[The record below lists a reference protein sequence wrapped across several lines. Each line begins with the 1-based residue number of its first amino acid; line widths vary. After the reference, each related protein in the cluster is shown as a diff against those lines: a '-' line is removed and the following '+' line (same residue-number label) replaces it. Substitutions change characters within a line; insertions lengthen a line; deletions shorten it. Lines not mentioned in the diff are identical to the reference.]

1 MTTSEGEVKMEQ
13 KYLKRTIKKES
24 LQSTH
29 LETEKKAL
37 VYLPPNFDT
46 NHKYPALFLHDGDDY
61 FSLGRIA
68 TQANKLIDEQKIE
81 PIIIIAIP
89 VEKKLRT
96 REYSPIGDRQQDHI
110 AFMTEE
116 LLPYIQNRYQI
127 DDAKLVVGGSS
138 LGGTVSLHMAVQ
150 YPSIWNKILSQ
161 SGAFLPQTYSALS
174 DKKLNWLSIYQSIG
188 LQETNVPTHV
198 GVMDL
203 VKRNRDVHAILE
215 AGEANVHYVEQEG
228 DHTWGTWQKE
238 LPEAL
243 QFFFAT

>member
-1 MTTSEGEVKMEQ
+1 MEQ
-13 KYLKRTIKKES
+13 KYLKRTIKRES
-24 LQSTH
+24 LQSKY

-81 PIIIIAIP
+81 PLIMIAVP

-96 REYSPIGDRQQDHI
+96 REYSPIGDRQQAHI
-110 AFMTEE
+110 DFMTNE
-116 LLPYIQNRYQI
+116 LLPYIQERYPI
-127 DDAKLVVGGSS
+127 DNEKLVVGGSS
-138 LGGTVSLHMAVQ
+138 LGGTVSLYMALQ
-150 YPSIWNKILSQ
+150 DPALWNKVLSQ
-161 SGAFLPQTYSALS
+161 SGAFLPQTSSLLS

-188 LQETNVPTHV
+188 LEETSVPTHV
-198 GVMDL
+198 GNVDL
-203 VKRNRDVHAILE
+203 VKRNREVHAIFQA
-215 AGEANVHYVEQEG
+215 AGANVHYVEQEG

-238 LPEAL
+238 LPVAL
-243 QFFFAT
+243 QFFFAK